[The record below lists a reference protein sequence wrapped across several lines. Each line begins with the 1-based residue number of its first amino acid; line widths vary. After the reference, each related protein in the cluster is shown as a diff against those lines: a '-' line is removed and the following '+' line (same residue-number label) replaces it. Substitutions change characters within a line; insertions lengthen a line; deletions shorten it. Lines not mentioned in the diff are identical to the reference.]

1 MCSCLDGNE
10 MRPIPHWP
18 RAPVDGHLAPKLDT
32 LKVVDEAAEH
42 PAETALAAPAFSYVD
57 FGVAHGL
64 SRDRLMQ
71 ESRLTESMRADPDA
85 RCSTFAFVALWRIL
99 LVELPDVVVPI
110 ELAKSIDLAA
120 LGVIGQ
126 IVPRADSLQH
136 GHQLVERF
144 LRLSDT
150 SLGSRRVER
159 GDLVGFAVM
168 HRPEVIAMRF
178 PIELMVTVGWRL
190 LSAAAGESVAREVTF
205 AHAPGYPVAAYEA
218 LFGAPVRF
226 EQPESTVWIE
236 RARLDEPLPSSD
248 PIARRYFE
256 AYAERMLDALDTSP
270 PPLLA
275 TIREAVAVELATS
288 GAELARVAKRV
299 AMSTRTLQRRLEEA
313 GTSYQDIVDTVRAE
327 MARALLREKSR
338 SIVDVAFELGYADL
352 KSFYRAFRR
361 WTDTTP
367 ADWRTRNT

>member
-1 MCSCLDGNE
+1 METG
-10 MRPIPHWP
+10 RVPHWP
-18 RAPVDGHLAPKLDT
+18 LAPTDGHLAPNS
-32 LKVVDEAAEH
+32 VRSWAVDEAAEH

-57 FGVAHGL
+57 FGVSHGL
-64 SRDRLMQ
+64 SRERLMQ
-71 ESRLTESMRADPDA
+71 GSRLSEAMRADPDA

-99 LVELPDVVVPI
+99 LAELPHVVVPV
-110 ELAKSIDLAA
+110 ELAKSIDLRS

-126 IVPRADSLQH
+126 IVPRADSLRH
-136 GHQLVERF
+136 GQELVERF

-159 GDLVGFAVM
+159 DDLVGYAIV

-178 PIELMVTVGWRL
+178 PVELMVTVGWRL
-190 LSAAAGESVAREVTF
+190 LSAAAGGQIAREVTF
-205 AHAPGYPVAAYEA
+205 AHAPGYPIAAYEA
-218 LFGAPVRF
+218 LFGVPVRF

-236 RARLDEPLPSSD
+236 RARLEEPLASSD
-248 PIARRYFE
+248 PVARRYFE
-256 AYAERMLDALDTSP
+256 AYAERMLDALDASP
-270 PPLLA
+270 PPLVA
-275 TIREAVAVELATS
+275 TIREAIAVELATS
-288 GAELARVAKRV
+288 GAELPRVAKRL
-299 AMSTRTLQRRLEEA
+299 AMSTRTLQRRLEEV
-313 GTSYQDIVDTVRAE
+313 GTSYQDIVDGVRAG

-367 ADWRTRNT
+367 ADWRSRNA